1 MGVFDKL
8 KNVFF
13 EEEYVE
19 VEEPIKSQRKKS
31 KQLLKRLIYLKCQKF
46 MKINQKEKKK

>member
-1 MGVFDKL
+1 MATYQIMMLQNREGEKMGVFDKL

-19 VEEPIKSQRKKS
+19 VEA
-31 KQLLKRLIYLKCQKF
+31 
-46 MKINQKEKKK
+46 KEVVRVA

>member
-19 VEEPIKSQRKKS
+19 VEEPIKKTK
-31 KQLLKRLIYLKCQKF
+31 
-46 MKINQKEKKK
+46 KEKQTIAK

>member
-1 MGVFDKL
+1 MGFFDKL

-19 VEEPIKSQRKKS
+19 VEESPVK
-31 KQLLKRLIYLKCQKF
+31 
-46 MKINQKEKKK
+46 KEKVTVAN

>member
-1 MGVFDKL
+1 MGLLDKL

-19 VEEPIKSQRKKS
+19 VEEPEKPKKPE
-31 KQLLKRLIYLKCQKF
+31 RP
-46 MKINQKEKKK
+46 KKKEENTLKI

>member
-1 MGVFDKL
+1 MGLLDKL

-19 VEEPIKSQRKKS
+19 VKETRATKEERRKN
-31 KQLLKRLIYLKCQKF
+31 CQKGG
-46 MKINQKEKKK
+46 NS